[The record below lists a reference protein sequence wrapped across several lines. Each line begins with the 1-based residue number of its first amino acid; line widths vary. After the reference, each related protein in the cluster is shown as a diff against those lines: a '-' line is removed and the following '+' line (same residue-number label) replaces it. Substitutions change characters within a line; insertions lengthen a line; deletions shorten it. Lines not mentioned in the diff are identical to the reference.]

1 MPTFARLIRAA
12 AGSLTASMGVGL
24 GVGVVFGDASPT
36 TRVAYV
42 IAAACALGVSIAL
55 YHSRGGGSERIWVT
69 LAVAIVGL
77 AGIAFAVQIRTWHG
91 RGSWPSGGIPRNKV
105 LVATW
110 MASEM
115 WVDPRSLLIGVAA
128 LVIAVAVFF
137 AYPRLAR
144 EPSVG
149 P

>member
-1 MPTFARLIRAA
+1 MPTLARLIRAA
-12 AGSLTASMGVGL
+12 AGLLTSGMGVGL
-24 GVGVVFGDASPT
+24 AVGAVFGDTSPSA
-36 TRVAYV
+36 RVAY
-42 IAAACALGVSIAL
+42 AAAAAGSLGVSFAL
-55 YHSRGGGSERIWVT
+55 YRSGGRGSERIWVT

-91 RGSWPSGGIPRNKV
+91 RGSWPAGGIPRNKV

-144 EPSVG
+144 DPSVG